1 MNAVDNVPACMVA
14 NAFTCFDM
22 LLCLL
27 NASET
32 IKMGEKEK
40 DPLKN
45 IILENISRI
54 EAYIST
60 TEGM

>member
-1 MNAVDNVPACMVA
+1 MVA

-22 LLCLL
+22 LICL

-45 IILENISRI
+45 IILENIESI

>member
-1 MNAVDNVPACMVA
+1 MTIVDNVPACMVA

-22 LLCLL
+22 LICL

-45 IILENISRI
+45 IILENIASI